1 VGCCSWQRGSREE
14 ASVSKQS
21 RRRQYSQPE
30 WCDGTSGQSSVHIRN
45 DINHLV
51 VSIINDFHEMLHPH
65 QLLPDLMQVAVKQE
79 DLTIV
84 NILLAAGADPTL
96 RDLTR

>member
-1 VGCCSWQRGSREE
+1 M
-14 ASVSKQS
+14 
-21 RRRQYSQPE
+21 
-30 WCDGTSGQSSVHIRN
+30 HIRN